1 MLGDCMRR
9 RRGRRGGGGRGRDQP
24 SRQRLRWGRWLRSLL
39 ILLPLS
45 FGTGYRLATI
55 VLFPISETAA
65 NDLVVIPELIDRPL
79 VEVERELAE
88 LGLELEETTEL
99 PHPIEEEGVVIAQSP
114 VPGQRIS
121 PGAGARLAVSMGRA
135 RLQVPDLVGLS
146 YETAASLA
154 EDLGFTIMRREEEGP
169 GTDDLVVRVEPTPG
183 TMTELPATIVLV
195 VNVIPEIELPEI
207 DPDT

>member
-1 MLGDCMRR
+1 MRR
-9 RRGRRGGGGRGRDQP
+9 RRGRRGRGGKGRDQTT
-24 SRQRLRWGRWLRSLL
+24 RKRLRWGRWILSIL

-45 FGTGYRLATI
+45 FGTGYGLATI

-121 PGAGARLAVSMGRA
+121 PGAGVRLAVSMGRA

>member
-99 PHPIEEEGVVIAQSP
+99 PHPIEEGGVEIGRASCRKRVGEEGV
-114 VPGQRIS
+114 
-121 PGAGARLAVSMGRA
+121 GR
-135 RLQVPDLVGLS
+135 RCKTKKG
-146 YETAASLA
+146 
-154 EDLGFTIMRREEEGP
+154 
-169 GTDDLVVRVEPTPG
+169 
-183 TMTELPATIVLV
+183 
-195 VNVIPEIELPEI
+195 
-207 DPDT
+207 